1 MPIWGGGGGGAS
13 GMASGAAGVA
23 GSTKGLHQN
32 SNQRSVCVKLWDGQL
47 QLNVEAKAKA
57 QDLYDQVC
65 FMLSI
70 KEAQLF
76 GLTILRENGE
86 YEFLDLKTKL
96 SKYAPKGWK
105 SDSSENHLTVY
116 LKVQLYVEHVSL
128 LKDDVTRHHYY
139 LQLKQNVLQAPVQ
152 CREEACFVLA
162 SYALQADLGNYSEEE
177 HSGRYFEP
185 ADYFPEW
192 VIKRRGE
199 TYIIKH
205 MPSMHRDQRGT
216 TPAYA
221 QKAFIREASTT
232 AEHQMHFYRLKK
244 TKTEQTP
251 SIWLGICTKGVHL
264 YEDCSDGKY
273 LLCEYAWGVIKR
285 LIFQKKK
292 FELLVEGVSD
302 GRKITYYTCTEAKSK
317 HLLRLCKVTHTFQMQ
332 TQPQVERARKRESA
346 SEKKRYRESYIS
358 GDISW
363 SDLDSS
369 MTTTSYSEMSATK
382 VEQRLSV
389 ISNVSSVATS
399 GIVSDERP
407 PMEKTLTENDDLSST
422 SKALESSTSGMFCSP
437 GVQLEPQLSVLPSL
451 SREDILQADCASN
464 RHSAAMSDASSHREH
479 HATHSSSSSEPG
491 RMPAHQLHSEIIAVP
506 SESEWAS
513 DDEAED
519 EDDDEDEQRYH
530 RKLSSSSNPH
540 LIDTRKIRAEIA
552 DKDVTAPLLSALCN
566 DPSLLIMQQQ
576 QQKEQLS
583 NANQEDHSLDSN
595 DLSRTSSSR
604 GSGSVHEKSY
614 HEDLNNS
621 LTTLVSHSSID
632 SDMHSSVVDRLN
644 ANSCSMLNA
653 PSVYSI
659 GLSHGQLSK
668 HQTLSTLN
676 DLGDVVDNAPF
687 DARLSFDAASD
698 GRVKCQTLPS
708 KMNASEQMLLLGASV
723 STVSREE
730 SVSYSAP
737 NLSPGAKVP
746 IASH

>member
-1 MPIWGGGGGGAS
+1 
-13 GMASGAAGVA
+13 
-23 GSTKGLHQN
+23 
-32 SNQRSVCVKLWDGQL
+32 
-47 QLNVEAKAKA
+47 AKAKA

-244 TKTEQTP
+244 YPLHEFNQQITMGIRVEYVHGGASVFDSEGKNGYQWLCDEDVLYEDEQTP

-422 SKALESSTSGMFCSP
+422 SKALESSTSGMLCSP

-479 HATHSSSSSEPG
+479 HATHSSSSSELG

>member
-1 MPIWGGGGGGAS
+1 
-13 GMASGAAGVA
+13 MASGVAAI
-23 GSTKGLHQN
+23 GSTRGLHHATSQK
-32 SNQRSVCVKLWDGQL
+32 SVSVKLWDGEL
-47 QLNVEAKAKA
+47 QLNVEAKAKV

-86 YEFLDLKTKL
+86 YEFLDLKTKI

-105 SDSSENHLTVY
+105 SDSNDGLDKTGKPLLSVY

-139 LQLKQNVLQAPVQ
+139 LQLKQNVLQAPVL

-162 SYALQADLGNYSEEE
+162 SYALQADMGNFTEED
-177 HSGRYFEP
+177 HSGKYFEP
-185 ADYFPEW
+185 ANYFPEW

-199 TYIIKH
+199 NYIIKH
-205 MPSMHRDQRGT
+205 VPSMHHDQAGT
-216 TPAYA
+216 TPACA
-221 QKAFIREASTT
+221 QKAFIREATT
-232 AEHQMHFYRLKK
+232 TPEHNMHFYRLKK
-244 TKTEQTP
+244 TKTEHTP
-251 SIWLGICTKGVHL
+251 SIWLGVCTKGIYL
-264 YEDCSDGKY
+264 YEDSSDGKY
-273 LLCEYAWGVIKR
+273 LLCEYAWGDIKR

-302 GRKITYYTCTEAKSK
+302 GRKITYYTCSEAKSK
-317 HLLRLCKVTHTFQMQ
+317 HLLRLCKVTHAFQMQ
-332 TQPQVERARKRESA
+332 TQTLVERARIRESA
-346 SEKKRYRESYIS
+346 SEKKKYRESYIS

-369 MTTTSYSEMSATK
+369 MTTTSHSEMSTTK

-389 ISNVSSVATS
+389 ISNVSSIATS
-399 GIVSDERP
+399 GIVSDERSP
-407 PMEKTLTENDDLSST
+407 VEKTLSEAENDDLFSTFKVPLSAHTIQLASHQILISS
-422 SKALESSTSGMFCSP
+422 A
-437 GVQLEPQLSVLPSL
+437 
-451 SREDILQADCASN
+451 SREDMLLVDGGSK
-464 RHSAAMSDASSHREH
+464 RHSAAMSDASSHKEH

-491 RMPAHQLHSEIIAVP
+491 RQGVPHLGPSEAAAVL

-519 EDDDEDEQRYH
+519 DEEDERRYH
-530 RKLSSSSNPH
+530 KKHSRSSNTH
-540 LIDTRKIRAEIA
+540 RLIDTRKIRAEIA

-566 DPSLLIMQQQ
+566 DRSLMMMQQQ
-576 QQKEQLS
+576 QQ
-583 NANQEDHSLDSN
+583 NNTTHEDNSLGSN

-614 HEDLNNS
+614 HEDLNTS

-632 SDMHSSVVDRLN
+632 SDMHSSVVGRLN
-644 ANSCSMLNA
+644 ANSCSMINTMSA
-653 PSVYSI
+653 YSL
-659 GLSHGQLSK
+659 GHSQGHLSK

-676 DLGDVVDNAPF
+676 DLADMDITLMDTTPF
-687 DARLSFDAASD
+687 DVRLSFDSASD

-723 STVSREE
+723 NSVQRDE